1 MASVDH
7 RKEQDERANKLI
19 VLACPAC
26 GTEVL
31 VLPLPAPSFIWCAQ
45 CSTTPRLERVP

>member
-1 MASVDH
+1 MAGVDH

-45 CSTTPRLERVP
+45 RSTTPRLERVP